1 MSLTGAAGPSD
12 HRASLLLPAPGQP
25 FDSSGYRLFTETP
38 LYCYAP
44 PVPLRPKLVIDD
56 ESFDLDEM
64 TIPDPPP
71 APLSS
76 PVEGSSRKSSNSASH
91 NSSFRRKLSGCFR
104 KQDSNECPMLSS
116 TPTSLDQVEDD
127 DQRQA
132 QAAKKRS
139 WYRKATSK
147 ISRHRSVSEERPP
160 SRPAYEQQQLQLLHH
175 QSHNAHNEHQLQQL
189 DPRSVSSNSIYD
201 GHRRNRASSF
211 LSASTSPYPAA
222 IVASDSNLTDINRH
236 TLATAAAAAP
246 HRASFHGNPSRL
258 QQPATE
264 VVGSAE
270 SLVGHIL
277 VEQGLGKYVDPVVLR
292 ATQRELAETLNM
304 TEEGEQARTWL
315 ISLRHT
321 CWWVHLFL

>member
-304 TEEGEQARTWL
+304 TEEGEQART
-315 ISLRHT
+315 
-321 CWWVHLFL
+321 